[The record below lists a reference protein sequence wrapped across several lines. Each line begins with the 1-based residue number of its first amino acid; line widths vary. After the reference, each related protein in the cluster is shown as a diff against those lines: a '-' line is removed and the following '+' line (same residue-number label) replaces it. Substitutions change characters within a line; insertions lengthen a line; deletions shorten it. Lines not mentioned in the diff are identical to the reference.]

1 MAELTAEEIARL
13 IREAGVAGAGGAGFP
28 THVKA
33 ASKARTVIANGGECE
48 PLLDCD
54 TALMIHHPE
63 PILEGLLLLGSA
75 TGADDLVIA
84 IKQKNRQAVLA
95 VEEALASPRFASSGI
110 RLLRVGNFYPA
121 GDEVSLVYEVSGKVP
136 PEGGLPLDV
145 GVVVQNVGT
154 LSKIYD
160 AMSKK
165 PFISRYVTV
174 SGEVKSPGTFDAP
187 LGTSLKDLLKA
198 AGGPSVEPFAL
209 IVGGPCMGWAAS
221 SLDEPVTKT
230 LTGLLVLPPNHPLV
244 ALKTANIDQ
253 LLHRAKSVCDQC
265 RDCTDLC
272 PRYLLGHR
280 LEPHKLM
287 SAIGWGN
294 KLGSEVMKEVH
305 YCCECGVCGL
315 YACPMGL
322 YPHLYFIRIKEEL
335 NAAGIRREK
344 GEAPLPVHDE
354 YNGRKLPASRLRTR
368 LKLNRYKQHVP
379 LHPDPLT
386 PADVKIM
393 LDQHIGAPA
402 EAVVEVGRKVEAGDV
417 VGEIPANA
425 LGARVHASIAGV
437 VDEVTEQYVTI
448 RAEGA

>member
-1 MAELTAEEIARL
+1 MVELSGNDIARL

-33 ASKARTVIANGGECE
+33 SSSAGTVIANGAECE

-54 TALMIHHPE
+54 TALMIHNPKAV
-63 PILEGLLLLGSA
+63 LDGLVLLGRA
-75 TGADDLVIA
+75 TGAGELVIA
-84 IKQKNRQAVLA
+84 IKQKNLQAIEA
-95 VEEALASPRFASSGI
+95 VERELVSPRFASSGI

-121 GDEVSLVYEVSGKVP
+121 GDEVSLVYEVTGRVP

-154 LSKIYD
+154 LSKIAD
-160 AMSKK
+160 AVEGK
-165 PFISRYVTV
+165 PFIRRFVTV
-174 SGEVKSPGTFDAP
+174 AGEVQSPRTFDAP
-187 LGTSLKDLLKA
+187 LGTSLKTLIQG
-198 AGGPSVEPFAL
+198 AGGPKEQPFA
-209 IVGGPCMGWAAS
+209 IVVGGPCMGWAAS

-230 LTGLLVLPPNHPLV
+230 LTGVLVLRPDHPLI
-244 ALKTANIDQ
+244 ALKAANIDQ

-294 KLGSEVMKEVH
+294 KLGSEVMREVH

-322 YPHLYFIRIKEEL
+322 YPHLYFIRIKQEL
-335 NAAGIRREK
+335 NAAGICREK
-344 GEAPLPVHDE
+344 GLPPLPVHAE
-354 YNGRKLPASRLRTR
+354 YQGRKLPAGRLRAR
-368 LKLNRYKQHVP
+368 LKLSGYAEHVP
-379 LHPDPLT
+379 FHPEALEPDCVTLMLH
-386 PADVKIM
+386 
-393 LDQHIGAPA
+393 QHTGAPSLP
-402 EAVVEVGRKVEAGDV
+402 VVEAGRAVMAGDLIA
-417 VGEIPANA
+417 EIPEGA
-425 LGARVHASIAGV
+425 LGARVHASISGRV
-437 VDEVTEQYVTI
+437 TEVTGDAI
-448 RAEGA
+448 RIQAENG